1 MKNVS
6 NGTCHR
12 QIEGP
17 GEVAVDA
24 DVVDNEG
31 VEIHPGNEEGSG
43 PAAVV
48 GDAAISSLDESPSGR
63 RESGMRMSRH
73 GAETGGAVANEAL

>member
-6 NGTCHR
+6 NGTGHR

-31 VEIHPGNEEGSG
+31 VEIHPGNKEGSG
-43 PAAVV
+43 PAAAV
-48 GDAAISSLDESPSGR
+48 GDAAISSLDESP
-63 RESGMRMSRH
+63 
-73 GAETGGAVANEAL
+73 